1 MPIRRYLHINPDIV
15 LLQYID
21 RIYVKK
27 ITITTVLAWNLFK
40 SYFWRY
46 LHINPDIMLQKYI
59 VRSYL
64 KETCFLYRT
73 VRRFTKY
80 CETACPK
87 NKIAP

>member
-64 KETCFLYRT
+64 RKLVSCIEQSGDLPNT
-73 VRRFTKY
+73 VKQL
-80 CETACPK
+80 APK
-87 NKIAP
+87 IK